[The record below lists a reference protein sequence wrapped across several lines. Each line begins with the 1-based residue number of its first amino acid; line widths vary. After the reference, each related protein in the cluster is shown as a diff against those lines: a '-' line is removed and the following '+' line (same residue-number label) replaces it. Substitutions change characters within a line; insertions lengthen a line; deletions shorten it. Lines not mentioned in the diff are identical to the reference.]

1 MHLLIEKTLREA
13 SRYFHDFFIHEYTKK
28 TYLHKIDPV
37 IKLVCTT
44 ILVLMSILTFKL
56 IKIIIVLLSIYILAF
71 NVGIGMLILLK
82 RSWLFAFFAMVI
94 VMPVSILE
102 KDYHYA
108 IIFPLRVLSS
118 ISALQLLILTTKFNE
133 MLSALKRLRA
143 PEVILEI
150 VWLTYRYTVVMFR
163 DLMNILLAR
172 EARRLRK
179 SGHVE
184 VFRKGGRALGLFFL
198 RSVEKGEMIE
208 LAMKS
213 RGKSFDY
220 KSTYLTSLPYLAFIF
235 GVVIVWVIA

>member
-13 SRYFHDFFIHEYTKK
+13 SKYFHDFFIHEYTKK
-28 TYLHKIDPV
+28 TYLHRIDPALK
-37 IKLVCTT
+37 IACTS
-44 ILVLMSILTFKL
+44 ILVLLSILTFKL
-56 IKIIIVLLSIYILAF
+56 TKILVVLLSIYILAF
-71 NVGIGMLILLK
+71 NVGIDMVMLLK

-94 VMPVSILE
+94 VMPVSFLE
-102 KDYHYA
+102 RDYSYA
-108 IIFPLRVLSS
+108 FIFPLRVLSS

-133 MLSALKRLRA
+133 MLSALKRLKA

-184 VFRKGGRALGLFFL
+184 VFRKGGIALGLFFL

-213 RGKSFDY
+213 RGKSFEY
-220 KSTYLTSLPYLAFIF
+220 KSRYINPLPYLAFIL
-235 GVVIVWVIA
+235 GITIIWVIA